1 MSSCY
6 CRCHWFIAV
15 ICYAGQYDPSLTT
28 VHPSSHQAVGKKKK
42 RRKITY
48 PTRKKRP
55 KKPNEKKQEEEKKEG
70 IEEKDEEDVVNVLD
84 SPAEAE
90 EDKGDG
96 KGEKE
101 GEDKCPTIVD
111 CTNSDCD
118 NLMEEGG
125 GLSDVD
131 EGNESAVEMVAMKAT
146 CLSPSDQDTTTD
158 SVISESPLGQLE
170 EENKQTHKRY
180 QNLILSS
187 SILTFSF
194 VSTLFI
200 LL

>member
-15 ICYAGQYDPSLTT
+15 ICYAGQYDPSVTT
-28 VHPSSHQAVGKKKK
+28 VQPSSHQAVGKKKK

-48 PTRKKRP
+48 STKKKRL
-55 KKPNEKKQEEEKKEG
+55 KKPNEKKQEEEEKEREEKEG

-90 EDKGDG
+90 EDKGEE

-131 EGNESAVEMVAMKAT
+131 EGNESAVEMVAMKAKY
-146 CLSPSDQDTTTD
+146 
-158 SVISESPLGQLE
+158 IS
-170 EENKQTHKRY
+170 KK
-180 QNLILSS
+180 
-187 SILTFSF
+187 
-194 VSTLFI
+194 
-200 LL
+200 